1 MVSSRT
7 LGVTSTANGEAS
19 AGTASRGATSS
30 REALPR
36 ATTDTEEWSQDG
48 PLSLSASVD
57 LHNLVGSNP
66 SDSDRYSATCDQHHH
81 VASTDKTVKISCQ
94 DEEESYEA
102 FGSVEGDLVD
112 DGTESPGG
120 SSSAPSPTGTGS
132 R

>member
-7 LGVTSTANGEAS
+7 LGVTSTANGEAT
-19 AGTASRGATSS
+19 AGTANGATSS

-36 ATTDTEEWSQDG
+36 GTNDTEEWSQDG

-57 LHNLVGSNP
+57 LHNLVRSTP
-66 SDSDRYSATCDQHHH
+66 SDSDRYSVTRDQHHH
-81 VASTDKTVKISCQ
+81 VAATDKTVKISCQ

-112 DGTESPGG
+112 DGPESPGG

-132 R
+132 HR